1 MSWSAADIPDLSGK
15 VFIVTGGNTGLGF
28 ETAREL
34 AAHKAHVIIMTRSM
48 ERGAKYATVLSVPA
62 QVRWKKEY

>member
-34 AAHKAHVIIMTRSM
+34 AVHKAHVIIMTRSK
-48 ERGAKYATVLSVPA
+48 ERGAK
-62 QVRWKKEY
+62 

>member
-1 MSWSAADIPDLSGK
+1 MSWSAANIPDLSGK
-15 VFIVTGGNTGLGF
+15 VCIVTGGNTGLGF

-48 ERGAKYATVLSVPA
+48 ERGAK
-62 QVRWKKEY
+62 